1 MKALRSL
8 PLVEFARPHTII
20 GTTLAVFVV
29 SGMAAAEM
37 HKYSLATV
45 LMIYLAA
52 LAVNIY
58 IVGLNQL
65 TDVEIDKI
73 NKPYL
78 PLAAGSMSWNT
89 AMAIVISSG
98 LLALLV
104 AAAGGK
110 YLLTTIGIIFVIGSF
125 YSLPPM
131 RFKRSPLLAAAA
143 ITLARAVV
151 LNVGVYLTC
160 KATLG
165 GDTHLPPHLLLFI
178 GVMLG
183 FVIVISLMKDIPDL
197 DGDLQHEIATLV
209 SRLGAEKTLALCHSI
224 LTACYLVAIGI
235 AFLAPDVAVSRTV
248 LVLAH
253 GFAVVLLWARAR
265 QVSAEDK
272 DAVYRHYMFIW
283 KLFYFEFAVFAV
295 ACLGTSTGFRH
306 GFGS

>member
-1 MKALRSL
+1 MKYLRSL

-45 LMIYLAA
+45 LTIYLAA

-89 AMAIVISSG
+89 ALAIVVISG
-98 LLALLV
+98 VLALLI

-110 YLLTTIGIIFVIGSF
+110 YLLATIGVIFVIGSF

-131 RFKRSPLLAAAA
+131 RFKRSPLLAAVA
-143 ITLARAVV
+143 ITTARAVV
-151 LNVGVYLTC
+151 LNVGVYMTC

-165 GDTHLPPHLLLFI
+165 GGTSLPPHLLLFI

-197 DGDLQHEIATLV
+197 DGDLQHQIATLV
-209 SRLGAEKTLALCHSI
+209 ARLGARKTLSLCHAI
-224 LTACYLVAIGI
+224 LTTCYIAAIGI
-235 AFLAPDVAVSRTV
+235 AFLAPDVAVNRTV
-248 LVLAH
+248 LALAH
-253 GFAVVLLWARAR
+253 GFAVVVLWARAG
-265 QVSAEDK
+265 QVDADDK

-283 KLFYFEFAVFAV
+283 KLFYFEFAVFAM
-295 ACLGTSTGFRH
+295 ACYGYYVGH
-306 GFGS
+306 GH